1 MTDEE
6 LTPWEQKEKL
16 EELEEELRARG
27 LPSPSDSVWDH
38 GDQNRIVNPMSTPYP
53 PPYDPGPST
62 KPHEQCRNIVIDD
75 SSWFDHSFFC

>member
-27 LPSPSDSVWDH
+27 LPSPSDAEWDH
-38 GDQNRIVNPMSTPYP
+38 GNKNRIVNPMSTPYP
-53 PPYDPGPST
+53 PPYDPGPSV
-62 KPHEQCRNIVIDD
+62 KPDVDGGDD
-75 SSWFDHSFFC
+75 GQ